1 MIESAILHFFY
12 HASFELLP
20 NLQVVTKR
28 TCVRAGDFV
37 RHYDLPESRKFA
49 RMESRKGEPC
59 HVPLHAPDEMEC
71 AVRREKI
78 EKYNFSIARFVS
90 ART

>member
-1 MIESAILHFFY
+1 M
-12 HASFELLP
+12 
-20 NLQVVTKR
+20 
-28 TCVRAGDFV
+28 
-37 RHYDLPESRKFA
+37 
-49 RMESRKGEPC
+49 
-59 HVPLHAPDEMEC
+59 PLHAADEMEC

>member
-1 MIESAILHFFY
+1 MPFYTFFTIPVLK
-12 HASFELLP
+12 LLP

-28 TCVRAGDFV
+28 TRVRTSDFV

-59 HVPLHAPDEMEC
+59 HMPLHASDEMEC
-71 AVRREKI
+71 AVRKEKI

>member
-1 MIESAILHFFY
+1 MPFYTFFTIPVL
-12 HASFELLP
+12 ELLP

-28 TCVRAGDFV
+28 TCVWITDFV
-37 RHYDLPESRKFA
+37 RHYGLPESRKFA
-49 RMESRKGEPC
+49 RMESRKGGPC
-59 HVPLHAPDEMEC
+59 RMPLHASDEMEC